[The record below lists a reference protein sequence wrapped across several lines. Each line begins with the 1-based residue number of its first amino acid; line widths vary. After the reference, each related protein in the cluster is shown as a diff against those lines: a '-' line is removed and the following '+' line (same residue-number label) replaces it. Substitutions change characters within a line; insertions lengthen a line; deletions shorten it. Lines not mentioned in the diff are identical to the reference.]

1 LIPEVNFLRNLVAV
15 FVTTLVLGST
25 ASLAASPVEAGKVF
39 VGPEGEEVAVV
50 PLAPRSNKKYL
61 LRVQGTGSEIDGKVL
76 PFELND
82 SSSMS
87 SEQHSYK
94 TQWRGRGYTVLYMRN
109 SKYELYVPGRSKEI
123 RVTFDEKRSKA
134 LDAEDVYDLHQKQ
147 KKDGTVAKL
156 MAFDRKG
163 EIAKQ
168 EKDYVTHVQ
177 DANTACG
184 TSLSAAIDWTSINDE
199 QLKELSISSYCEAPL
214 ASLKQLCTV
223 SNVAKQT
230 VKEKLKQVSCRFGDA
245 LEPKVEG
252 DKLIWT
258 TSRDASNQ
266 QEFATKFF
274 KTNL

>member
-1 LIPEVNFLRNLVAV
+1 MNFLRNLVAV

-25 ASLAASPVEAGKVF
+25 ASLAASPVEDGKVF
-39 VGPEGEEVAVV
+39 AGPEGEEVAVV
-50 PLAPRSNKKYL
+50 PLAPRSAKKYL

-109 SKYELYVPGRSKEI
+109 SKYELYVPGRGKEI
-123 RVTFDEKRSKA
+123 RVTFDEKRTKA
-134 LDAEDVYDLHQKQ
+134 LDSEDVYKQHQKQ
-147 KKDGTVAKL
+147 QKDGTLAKL

-168 EKDYVTHVQ
+168 EKDYVVSVQ
-177 DANTACG
+177 EANTACG
-184 TSLSAAIDWTSINDE
+184 TSLAAAIDWTSINDE
-199 QLKELSISSYCEAPL
+199 QLKELSISNYCEAPL

-230 VKEKLKQVSCRFGDA
+230 VKEKLKQVSCRFGTA